1 MPAYLLS
8 RTLRLVPILLAV
20 TLLVTALIYLSPGD
34 PVRLML
40 GLTADTATIERVRGE
55 LGLDKPFLTRYVNW
69 LGNALSGDLGKSM
82 QRNES
87 VTALINSRLLPT
99 LELILGALLISLLI
113 AIPAGVLAAFKRGTY
128 IDSFLTYSS
137 VFLFSMPGFW
147 AGLLAIMFFS
157 VQLGWAPVSG
167 RDGAPFT
174 ATWASH
180 LVLPAVILG
189 IRQAAMFMR
198 VVRSSVLDVL
208 NEHYVRTAH
217 GKGLRHLTVAAKH
230 VFRNSLIPIVT
241 IIGLQLPELISTA
254 LIIENVFNWPG
265 LGSLLYDAVLKRD
278 YPLVQGIVVAY
289 SLVAVLSNTII
300 DALYGVMDP
309 RIKVA

>member
-55 LGLDKPFLTRYVNW
+55 LGLDKPFLTRSVNW

-147 AGLLAIMFFS
+147 AG
-157 VQLGWAPVSG
+157 
-167 RDGAPFT
+167 
-174 ATWASH
+174 
-180 LVLPAVILG
+180 
-189 IRQAAMFMR
+189 
-198 VVRSSVLDVL
+198 
-208 NEHYVRTAH
+208 
-217 GKGLRHLTVAAKH
+217 
-230 VFRNSLIPIVT
+230 
-241 IIGLQLPELISTA
+241 
-254 LIIENVFNWPG
+254 
-265 LGSLLYDAVLKRD
+265 
-278 YPLVQGIVVAY
+278 
-289 SLVAVLSNTII
+289 
-300 DALYGVMDP
+300 
-309 RIKVA
+309 

>member
-1 MPAYLLS
+1 
-8 RTLRLVPILLAV
+8 
-20 TLLVTALIYLSPGD
+20 
-34 PVRLML
+34 
-40 GLTADTATIERVRGE
+40 
-55 LGLDKPFLTRYVNW
+55 
-69 LGNALSGDLGKSM
+69 
-82 QRNES
+82 S

-147 AGLLAIMFFS
+147 AALLAGMFFS
-157 VQLGWAPVSG
+157 VQLGRRTVSG

-241 IIGLQLPELISTA
+241 IIGLQ
-254 LIIENVFNWPG
+254 
-265 LGSLLYDAVLKRD
+265 
-278 YPLVQGIVVAY
+278 
-289 SLVAVLSNTII
+289 
-300 DALYGVMDP
+300 
-309 RIKVA
+309 